1 MSNITVLI
9 MAGGSGERFWP
20 LSTKEKP
27 KQLLRLIDEERSLIR
42 MTIDR
47 VLPMVPA
54 KRIFIGTNALQA
66 KAVLEEL
73 PMLPSKNVIIEPS
86 FKDTAAAIGFG
97 CVEIERRFPNSTMVV
112 LASDHLIK
120 DEAEFR
126 SSLQTAI
133 NLAESEEAIVTLG
146 IKPDRPETG
155 YGYLE
160 TGGDADLVAE
170 GGSGADGTLEIA
182 GGLVGC
188 ELGVPTRV
196 LRFCEKPDLETA
208 VEYLKSGRFLWN
220 SGMFIFKVST
230 MMKAIEELLPGHWA
244 VLKEIDGLGAAGKG
258 GAAAGASASEA
269 AKAAAGQASGLTS
282 GTTAKSSA
290 NRDEQLKLLFDK
302 FVKISVDFGI
312 MEKYNNTYV
321 IPVDFG
327 WSDIGS
333 YPALTEVFPANEN
346 NTIVKGAS
354 IKEFNS
360 GGNIVIGTTGKTIAL
375 LGVHDM
381 VVVETSGVILV
392 CSKEE
397 AQNIKKIL

>member
-1 MSNITVLI
+1 MSNLTILI

-20 LSTKEKP
+20 LSTKERP
-27 KQLLRLIDEERSLIR
+27 KQLLRLIDEEKSLIR
-42 MTIDR
+42 MTVDR

-54 KRIFIGTNALQA
+54 NRIFIGTNAVQA
-66 KAVLEEL
+66 KTVLEEL
-73 PMLPSKNVIIEPS
+73 PMLPAGNVIIEPS

-97 CVEIERRFPNSTMVV
+97 CIEIERKFPDSTLIV

-120 DEAEFR
+120 DEADFR
-126 SSLQTAI
+126 LHLKKAVEV
-133 NLAESEEAIVTLG
+133 AEKEEAIVTLG

-160 TGGDADLVAE
+160 TGADADLVAE
-170 GGSGADGTLEIA
+170 GGSGADGSLEVEE
-182 GGLVGC
+182 GLVGC
-188 ELGVPTRV
+188 TVGVPTRV
-196 LRFCEKPDLETA
+196 LRFCEKPALETA
-208 VEYLKSGRFLWN
+208 LEYVKSGRFLWN

-230 MMKAIEELLPGHWA
+230 IMSAFAELLPAHRAVLKDIEELENSTGRG
-244 VLKEIDGLGAAGKG
+244 EN
-258 GAAAGASASEA
+258 
-269 AKAAAGQASGLTS
+269 
-282 GTTAKSSA
+282 TA
-290 NRDEQLKLLFDK
+290 NERDEKLKLLFDK
-302 FVKISVDFGI
+302 FVKISIDFGI
-312 MEKYNNTYV
+312 MEKFKNTYV

-333 YPALTEVFPANEN
+333 YPALADVFPANDN
-346 NTIVKGAS
+346 GTTVKGAS

-381 VVVETSGVILV
+381 VVVETADAILV
-392 CSKEE
+392 CTKAE

>member
-1 MSNITVLI
+1 

-20 LSTKEKP
+20 LSTKERP
-27 KQLLRLIDEERSLIR
+27 KQLLRLIDEEKSLIR
-42 MTIDR
+42 MTVDR

-54 KRIFIGTNALQA
+54 NRIFIGTNAVQA
-66 KAVLEEL
+66 KTVLEEL
-73 PMLPSKNVIIEPS
+73 PILPAGNVIIEPS

-97 CVEIERRFPNSTMVV
+97 CIEIERKFPDSTLIV

-120 DEAEFR
+120 DEADFR
-126 SSLQTAI
+126 LHLKKAVEV
-133 NLAESEEAIVTLG
+133 AEKEEAIVTLG

-160 TGGDADLVAE
+160 TGADADLVAE
-170 GGSGADGTLEIA
+170 GGSGADGSLEVEE
-182 GGLVGC
+182 GLVGC
-188 ELGVPTRV
+188 TVGVPTRV
-196 LRFCEKPDLETA
+196 LRFCEKPALETA
-208 VEYLKSGRFLWN
+208 LEYVKSGRFLWN

-230 MMKAIEELLPGHWA
+230 IMHAFAELLPEHRAILKEIEELENA
-244 VLKEIDGLGAAGKG
+244 TGKG
-258 GAAAGASASEA
+258 EN
-269 AKAAAGQASGLTS
+269 
-282 GTTAKSSA
+282 SA
-290 NRDEQLKLLFDK
+290 NERDEKLKLLFEK
-302 FVKISVDFGI
+302 FVKISIDFGI
-312 MEKYNNTYV
+312 MEKFRNTYV

-333 YPALTEVFPANEN
+333 YPALADVFPANDN
-346 NTIVKGAS
+346 GTTVKGAS

-381 VVVETSGVILV
+381 VVVETANAILV
-392 CSKEE
+392 CTKAE

>member
-1 MSNITVLI
+1 MSNLTILI

-20 LSTKEKP
+20 LSTKERP
-27 KQLLRLIDEERSLIR
+27 KQLLRLIDEEKSLIR
-42 MTIDR
+42 MTVDR

-54 KRIFIGTNALQA
+54 NRIFIGTNAVQA
-66 KAVLEEL
+66 KTVLEEL
-73 PMLPSKNVIIEPS
+73 PMLPAGNVIIEPS

-97 CVEIERRFPNSTMVV
+97 CIEIERKFPDSMLIV

-120 DEAEFR
+120 DEGDFRLHLKKAVEVAER
-126 SSLQTAI
+126 
-133 NLAESEEAIVTLG
+133 EEAIVTLG

-160 TGGDADLVAE
+160 TGADADLVAE
-170 GGSGADGTLEIA
+170 GGSGADGSLEVEE
-182 GGLVGC
+182 GLVGC
-188 ELGVPTRV
+188 TIGVPTRV
-196 LRFCEKPDLETA
+196 LRFCEKPALETA
-208 VEYLKSGRFLWN
+208 LEYVKSGRFLWN

-230 MMKAIEELLPGHWA
+230 IMSAFAELLPAHWT
-244 VLKEIDGLGAAGKG
+244 VLKEIEELEIATERG
-258 GAAAGASASEA
+258 EN
-269 AKAAAGQASGLTS
+269 
-282 GTTAKSSA
+282 TA
-290 NRDEQLKLLFDK
+290 NERDEKLKLLFEK
-302 FVKISVDFGI
+302 FVKISIDFGI
-312 MEKYNNTYV
+312 MEKFKNTYV

-333 YPALTEVFPANEN
+333 YPALADVFPANEN
-346 NTIVKGAS
+346 GTTVKGAS

-381 VVVETSGVILV
+381 VVVETADAILV
-392 CSKEE
+392 CTKAE

>member
-1 MSNITVLI
+1 MSNLTILI

-20 LSTKEKP
+20 LSTKERP
-27 KQLLRLIDEERSLIR
+27 KQLLRLIDEEKSLIR
-42 MTIDR
+42 MTVDR

-54 KRIFIGTNALQA
+54 NRIFVGTNAVQA
-66 KAVLEEL
+66 KTVLEEL
-73 PMLPSKNVIIEPS
+73 PMLPAGNVIIEPS

-97 CVEIERRFPNSTMVV
+97 CIEIERKFPDSTLIV

-120 DEAEFR
+120 DEADFR
-126 SSLQTAI
+126 LHLKKAVEV
-133 NLAESEEAIVTLG
+133 AEREEAIVTLG

-160 TGGDADLVAE
+160 TGADADLVAE
-170 GGSGADGTLEIA
+170 GGSGADGSLEVEE
-182 GGLVGC
+182 GLVGC
-188 ELGVPTRV
+188 TVGVPTRV
-196 LRFCEKPDLETA
+196 LRFCEKPALETA
-208 VEYLKSGRFLWN
+208 LEYVKSGRFLWN

-230 MMKAIEELLPGHWA
+230 IIRAFAELLPAHRA
-244 VLKEIDGLGAAGKG
+244 VLKEIEELENATGRG
-258 GAAAGASASEA
+258 EN
-269 AKAAAGQASGLTS
+269 
-282 GTTAKSSA
+282 TA
-290 NRDEQLKLLFDK
+290 NERDEKLKLLFEK
-302 FVKISVDFGI
+302 FVKISIDFGI
-312 MEKYNNTYV
+312 MEKFKNTYV

-333 YPALTEVFPANEN
+333 YPALADVFPANDN
-346 NTIVKGAS
+346 GTTVKGAS

-381 VVVETSGVILV
+381 VVVETADAILV
-392 CSKEE
+392 CTKAE

>member
-54 KRIFIGTNALQA
+54 KRIFIGTNAVQA

-133 NLAESEEAIVTLG
+133 NLAESDEAIVTLG

-170 GGSGADGTLEIA
+170 GGFGADGTLEVA
-182 GGLVGC
+182 DGLVGC

-244 VLKEIDGLGAAGKG
+244 VLKEIEGLGAAGKG